1 MLKTFLATSAIALTL
16 GFSPVRILAESE
28 PIHAE
33 TIAPSKLALIEELR
47 EVTNSDRNATQILD
61 IMINQMKD
69 QGEAMSQGIFGDNP
83 DPATIEVFDETFNRI
98 LDRMYG
104 LMLAEI
110 DFETVQREIEIQLYD
125 EYYSEA
131 ELTDLIAFYNTPTGQ
146 KTAEIY
152 PQLSQRSM
160 ELFSDE
166 VMPSMI
172 KIQQQVLI
180 EEFSAFDM
188 FDEPVAEPEEAI

>member
-1 MLKTFLATSAIALTL
+1 M
-16 GFSPVRILAESE
+16 
-28 PIHAE
+28 
-33 TIAPSKLALIEELR
+33 
-47 EVTNSDRNATQILD
+47 
-61 IMINQMKD
+61 MNQMKD
-69 QGEAMSQGIFGDNP
+69 QGEAMSQGIFGENP
-83 DPATIEVFDETFNRI
+83 DPATIEVFEATFNRI

-104 LMLAEI
+104 LMLEEI
-110 DFETVQREIEIQLYD
+110 DFETVQEEIEIQLYD

-131 ELTDLIAFYNTPTGQ
+131 ELVDLIAFYNTPTGQ

-172 KIQQQVLI
+172 KIQQQVLM
-180 EEFSAFDM
+180 EEFSAFDV
-188 FDEPVAEPEEAI
+188 FDDGSVPPEEAM